1 MRVLILSFLFLFSF
15 PVIAQDTFTYD
26 QFIAL
31 VLEKDYGIQIVKNN
45 AEISANENNVG
56 NAGYL
61 PQISVIADQNL
72 TITSAR
78 QEFLSG
84 QVNEADNAKNTSL
97 SAGVLLNWTFFDGFK
112 MFATDKKLDLLE
124 ESALLNLRAE
134 MEMKVYQASV
144 SFYTLVVLNEMNEI
158 YEQSIDLSK
167 ARYDQVNLLV
177 SNGAASDMELIQAQL
192 DLTAD
197 SAVFLN
203 NQRNIAAIQTSLN
216 AFIARDAELP
226 FTATGTLPEVTEAMN
241 WEELVDKSMAD
252 NASLLYAKSALAI
265 SEQERKE
272 VLSTWY
278 PQLAIYAGYSYGR
291 SQNEVGF
298 LLSNQSIGPSF
309 GLTLRW
315 DILNGLS
322 RIQNSKNSRLTIENS
337 ELAQKQQSQLI
348 RSELREAFVN
358 YEFTMKNLEFESRN
372 QLVAEE
378 VEKIIGTAF
387 ESGAYTALELREFQ
401 FAVVEARSRLLTAKL
416 EYMTQRLNLLL
427 LSGSL

>member
-1 MRVLILSFLFLFSF
+1 MKALVLSFLFLFSF
-15 PVIAQDTFTYD
+15 PIIAQETFTYD
-26 QFIAL
+26 QFIAM

-45 AEISANENNVG
+45 AEIYANENNVG

-61 PQISVIADQNL
+61 PQISVNADQNL
-72 TITSAR
+72 TINSAR

-134 MEMKVYQASV
+134 AEMKVYQASV

-167 ARYDQVNLLV
+167 ARYDQVNLLT
-177 SNGAASDMELIQAQL
+177 SNGAASEMALIQAQL

-197 SAVFLN
+197 SAAFLN
-203 NQRNIAAIQTSLN
+203 NQRNIAALQTSLN
-216 AFIARDAELP
+216 AFIARDPELP
-226 FTATGTLPEVTEAMN
+226 FTATGTLPEVTEALN
-241 WEELVDKSMAD
+241 WGDLVEKSLAD

-278 PQLAIYAGYSYGR
+278 PQLALYTGYSYGR

-298 LLSNQSIGPSF
+298 LLSNQSFGPSF
-309 GLTLRW
+309 GLTLKW

-322 RIQNSKNSRLTIENS
+322 RIQSSKNSRLTIENS
-337 ELAQKQQSQLI
+337 ELAHQQQSQLI

-358 YEFTMKNLEFESRN
+358 YEFAMKNLEFESRN

-387 ESGAYTALELREFQ
+387 QSGAYTALELREFQ

-416 EYMTQRLNLLL
+416 EHMTQRLNLLL